1 MKEPKSSY
9 IRNKTVLLSIS
20 VLILIVIKILG
31 LIDSI
36 NE

>member
-9 IRNKTVLLSIS
+9 IRNKTFRLFIS

-31 LIDSI
+31 LTDTI